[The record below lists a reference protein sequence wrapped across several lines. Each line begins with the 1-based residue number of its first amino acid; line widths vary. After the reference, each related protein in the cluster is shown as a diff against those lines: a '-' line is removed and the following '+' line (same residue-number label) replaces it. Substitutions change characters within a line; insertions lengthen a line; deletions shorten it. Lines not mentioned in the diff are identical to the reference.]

1 MSRSFRCERRLSS
14 SASSAL
20 WCAMHSWSNRVIA
33 PTSVRD
39 RTYSTASDVP
49 HSIEDDTVAVVVA
62 APGDDTMPF
71 SSSMDPLLIR
81 VDPILFSLS
90 LCRMRQED
98 KRFRSGS
105 RRRAF
110 IF

>member
-20 WCAMHSWSNRVIA
+20 WCAMHSWSNRVMA

-49 HSIEDDTVAVVVA
+49 HSIEDDTL
-62 APGDDTMPF
+62 PF

-81 VDPILFSLS
+81 V
-90 LCRMRQED
+90 
-98 KRFRSGS
+98 GV
-105 RRRAF
+105 
-110 IF
+110 